1 MGTDTTTGDTRLR
14 GRGEGRGARLQT
26 RDPRAC
32 HSMGFPTPVHS
43 EFRPLLVTWR
53 AARCEPGSCSQR
65 NDPRGAAA
73 RRRPACLLCSRRPQH
88 PCASTEPAHGLGRG
102 RSAENGSVDRRPAAL
117 RGAVPRRRTGLG
129 RAAPEAGEGQ
139 QAGGRRGSI
148 SASFSVIF
156 EGDDDP
162 LRGPARGY
170 AQGGRRGPWGP

>member
-1 MGTDTTTGDTRLR
+1 
-14 GRGEGRGARLQT
+14 
-26 RDPRAC
+26 
-32 HSMGFPTPVHS
+32 MGFPTYAQI

-53 AARCEPGSCSQR
+53 PPVVVPDLVQQR

-73 RRRPACLLCSRRPQH
+73 RRRPACLLCSRRLQH

-102 RSAENGSVDRRPAAL
+102 RSAENGSVDRRPVAL

-170 AQGGRRGPWGP
+170 AQGGRRGP